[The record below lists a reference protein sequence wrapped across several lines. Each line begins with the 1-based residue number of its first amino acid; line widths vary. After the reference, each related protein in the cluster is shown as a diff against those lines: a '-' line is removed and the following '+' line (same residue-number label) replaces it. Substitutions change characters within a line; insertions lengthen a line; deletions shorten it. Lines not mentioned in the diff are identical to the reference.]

1 MTRFSV
7 LLSAAA
13 LVVALAAM
21 SAGGSGV
28 KDVIDPDLT
37 AEVEGLV
44 ARSVLREYA
53 GLERTPIPPSDG
65 TPAPLPVD
73 GTAHVGV
80 PFVEIPLVTGAGH
93 TPLTDLDALYGVYGY
108 GLPPAAATAPA
119 HSEPPADLVDDT
131 PAMIAS
137 AWSSPPLDIK

>member
-28 KDVIDPDLT
+28 KDVVDPDLT

-53 GLERTPIPPSDG
+53 GLERTPIPP
-65 TPAPLPVD
+65 APLAVD
-73 GTAHVGV
+73 GTAHVGG
-80 PFVEIPLVTGAGH
+80 PFVEIPLATGAGH
-93 TPLTDLDALYGVYGY
+93 TPMTDLDALYGVYGY
-108 GLPPAAATAPA
+108 GLPPAAMPAPA
-119 HSEPPADLVDDT
+119 LSEPPSADLVDDT

-137 AWSSPPLDIK
+137 AWSNPPLDIK